1 MREEQYNVILVEA
14 MCSAC
19 LAKTPGSPHSAAL
32 LPIHLIT
39 VPFNSLQNVGKLNQ
53 GFSTLHHHHY
63 K

>member
-14 MCSAC
+14 CSAC
-19 LAKTPGSPHSAAL
+19 LAKSPCSPHSAAL

-39 VPFNSLQNVGKLNQ
+39 VLFNSLQNVSKLNQ
-53 GFSTLHHHHY
+53 GFSTLHHHYY